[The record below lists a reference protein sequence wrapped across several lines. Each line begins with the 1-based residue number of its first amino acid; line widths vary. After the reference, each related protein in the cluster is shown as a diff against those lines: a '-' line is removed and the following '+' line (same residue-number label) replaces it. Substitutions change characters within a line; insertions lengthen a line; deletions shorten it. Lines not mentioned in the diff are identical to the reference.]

1 MLYHKNKNLM
11 KITNAI
17 IWDRRHR
24 ATAGGEGQLDI
35 RVTYERK
42 SIFIGTGIKVR
53 KGEFFAGQIIN
64 RPDAKELNDRLV
76 IIYKKVLACVNACIE
91 RGDTFTTESINKSVW
106 SLTEANDGHSLLDW
120 FDNQIPKLDIKE
132 STRKRYTFLVNR
144 LTEYGKM
151 TRWQDVTVEGIM
163 NFDAWLRSLRAT
175 AKDGGATAK
184 GRLGEGLSDGAVYN
198 YHKCFKALLRRAHSF
213 DKISENPYDKLHGKI
228 KRGDRENVEYLTE
241 EEMQA
246 IEDLELKEGSLME
259 KCRDLFVFQMWTGLS
274 YSDAVSFDITQ
285 YKKVGNKWVNVG
297 ERIKTGVPY
306 ISQLLPPVVKVLKK
320 YDWKV
325 PRIDNAYYNKTLKF
339 IGMAAGISTPLH
351 SHLAR
356 HSFATYMLSQG
367 TRIEHVGKML
377 GQTNIRTTQRY
388 AKVLAKDVHDD
399 FDKIEQKLKKRNGSK

>member
-1 MLYHKNKNLM
+1 M
-11 KITNAI
+11 KVTNAI
-17 IWDRRHR
+17 VWDRRHA
-24 ATAGGEGQLDI
+24 ATAGGKGQLEI
-35 RVTYERK
+35 RITHERK
-42 SIFIGTGIKVR
+42 SYFIGTGIKVH
-53 KGEFFAGQIIN
+53 KNEFMAGQIVN
-64 RPDAKELNDRLV
+64 CPGATELNKRLA
-76 IIYKKVLACVNACIE
+76 IIYEKVLACVNASIE
-91 RGDTFTTESINKSVW
+91 KGEAINTNDIKKSVW
-106 SLTEANDGHSLLDW
+106 NLAETNDEGPTLLRW
-120 FDNQIPKLDIKE
+120 FDDQIPKLDVKE

-144 LTEYGKM
+144 LTEYGKL
-151 TRWQDVTVEGIM
+151 TRWQDVSVEGVM
-163 NFDAWLRSLRAT
+163 EFDAWLRSLRAT

-184 GRLGEGLSDGAVYN
+184 GRIGEGLSDGAIYN
-198 YHKCFKALLRRAHSF
+198 YHKCLKALLRRAHSF
-213 DKISENPYDKLHGKI
+213 DKISENPYEKLHGKI

-241 EEMQA
+241 EEMKA
-246 IEDLELKEGSLME
+246 IEDLDLADGSLMDR
-259 KCRDLFVFQMWTGLS
+259 CRDLFIFQMWTGLA
-274 YSDAVSFDITQ
+274 YSDSQAFDISQ

-325 PRIDNAYYNKTLKF
+325 PKIDNAYYNRTLKF

-388 AKVLAKDVHDD
+388 AKVLAKDVHED
-399 FDKIEQKLKKRNGSK
+399 FDMIEKKLKKRNGSKK

>member
-1 MLYHKNKNLM
+1 M

-24 ATAGGEGQLDI
+24 ATAGGEGQLEI
-35 RVTYERK
+35 RITYMRK

-76 IIYKKVLACVNACIE
+76 IIYKKVLACVNAYIE

-106 SLTEANDGHSLLDW
+106 NLIESNDEGPTLLRW
-120 FDNQIPKLDIKE
+120 FDDQIPKLDIKE
-132 STRKRYTFLVNR
+132 STRKRYTFLINR
-144 LTEYGKM
+144 LTEYGKL
-151 TRWQDVTVEGIM
+151 TRWQDVSVEGVM
-163 NFDAWLRSLRAT
+163 EFDAWLRSLRAT
-175 AKDGGATAK
+175 AKDGGATVK
-184 GRLGEGLSDGAVYN
+184 GRIGEGLSDGAIYN
-198 YHKCFKALLRRAHSF
+198 YHKCLKALLRRAHSF
-213 DKISENPYDKLHGKI
+213 DKISENPYEKLHGKI

-241 EEMQA
+241 EEMKA
-246 IEDLELKEGSLME
+246 IEDLELADGSLMD
-259 KCRDLFVFQMWTGLS
+259 KCRDLFIFQMWTGLA
-274 YSDAVSFDITQ
+274 YSDSQAFDISQ

-339 IGMAAGISTPLH
+339 IGIAAGISTPLH

-367 TRIEHVGKML
+367 ARIEHVGKML

-388 AKVLAKDVHDD
+388 AKVLAKDVHEE
-399 FDKIEQKLKKRNGSK
+399 FDMIEKKLEKRNGSKK